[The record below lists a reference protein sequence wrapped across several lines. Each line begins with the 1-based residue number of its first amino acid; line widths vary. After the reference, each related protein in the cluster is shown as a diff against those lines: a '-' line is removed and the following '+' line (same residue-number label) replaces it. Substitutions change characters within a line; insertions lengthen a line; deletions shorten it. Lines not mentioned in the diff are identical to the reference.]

1 MNAEVGTQVIVQA
14 RLGSTR
20 LPGKV
25 LLELQG
31 QPVLAHVCRRAAAA
45 SRVDRLIVATTDL
58 PEDEPIVAWCRSVG
72 VPVVRGP
79 AADVLA
85 RYLVAAEAWPCR
97 QVVRLTADCP
107 VVDPG
112 LVDAV
117 VGLLTEGRYDYVS
130 NLHPPTLPIGFDVE
144 ALPLVVLQRVGRVA
158 TLPSHREHVTLYIR
172 ENRDTFRVG
181 NVAFGRDRSAGR
193 FVLDHPEDYE
203 FFRRLFELIPAT
215 MHLPSVYELLRLVD
229 AHPELAAINA
239 KFDRYEGVRRS
250 VGGEH
255 RPLQL

>member
-25 LLELQG
+25 LLPLQG

-45 SRVDRLIVATTDL
+45 SRVDRLVVATTDL
-58 PEDEPIVAWCRSVG
+58 PEDEPIVAWCRSAG
-72 VPVVRGP
+72 VPVARG
-79 AADVLA
+79 AALDVLA
-85 RYLVAAEAWPCR
+85 RYLAAAEAWPCR
-97 QVVRLTADCP
+97 QVVRITADCP
-107 VVDPG
+107 LVDPG
-112 LVDAV
+112 QIDAV
-117 VGLLTEGRYDYVS
+117 VSLLAEGGFDYVS

-144 ALPLVVLQRVGRVA
+144 AFPLTVLQRVGREA

-172 ENRDTFRVG
+172 EHRDTFRVG

-203 FFRRLFELIPAT
+203 FLRRLFELIPAS

-229 AHPELAAINA
+229 AHPDLAAINA

-250 VGGEH
+250 VGGEQ
-255 RPLQL
+255 RPMKV

>member
-25 LLELQG
+25 LLPLQG

-45 SRVDRLIVATTDL
+45 SRVDRLVVATTDL
-58 PEDEPIVAWCRSVG
+58 PEDEAIVAWCRSAG
-72 VPVVRGP
+72 VPVARGP
-79 AADVLA
+79 AADVLS
-85 RYLVAAEAWPCR
+85 RYLAAAEVWPCR
-97 QVVRLTADCP
+97 QVVRITADCP

-117 VGLLTEGRYDYVS
+117 AGQLEAGGFDYVS

-144 ALPLVVLQRVGRVA
+144 AFPLAVLRRVGREA
-158 TLPSHREHVTLYIR
+158 SLPSHREHVTLYIR
-172 ENRDTFRVG
+172 ENRDIFRVG

-193 FVLDHPEDYE
+193 FALDHPEDYE
-203 FFRRLFELIPAT
+203 FFRRLFELIPPA

-229 AHPELAAINA
+229 AHPELAALNA

-250 VGGEH
+250 VGDER
-255 RPLQL
+255 RPLSV